1 MTGVTRWTG
10 HEARLLRKAMRKTG
24 KAFAELVGV
33 NQRQIPRWEGR
44 GETLELSL
52 VNQAAL
58 DTVLAQADRDV
69 QQRFAA
75 LLTERAAAEHDE
87 RTEELLRRD
96 SRIIR
101 HPIDGKLMTP
111 VEEGI
116 YLSGADTRS
125 VWLDDFLIDIYP
137 TANEDYGKFIAAT
150 RRRPPQHWP
159 AGRFPVSLAT
169 HPVVWVTWHDA
180 SAYARWAGK
189 TLPTARQWEKAARG
203 SKGRIYP
210 WGKRAHSRQVQR
222 RRDRH
227 RYHNTR
233 RPLPIRCQ
241 PLRGLRHVRQ
251 RVGVVL
257 HRGDT
262 RQWPLRA
269 EGLGVHQPVRA
280 LHAVAAKRGERGHA
294 GQRHRL
300 PVRDRAGG
308 CLSHSRAPGPSQ
320 PPV

>member
-58 DTVLAQADRDV
+58 DTLLAQADHHV
-69 QQRFAA
+69 QQRFVA

-87 RTEELLRRD
+87 RAEELLRRD

-101 HPIDGKLMTP
+101 HSVDGKLMTS

-116 YLSGADTRS
+116 YLSGADNRS
-125 VWLDDFLIDIYP
+125 VWLDSFLIDVYP
-137 TANEDYGKFIAAT
+137 TTNEDYGKFIAAT

-180 SAYARWAGK
+180 SAYARWADK
-189 TLPTARQWEKAARG
+189 ALPTARQWEKAARG
-203 SKGRIYP
+203 SKGRRYP
-210 WGKRAHSRQVQR
+210 WG
-222 RRDRH
+222 
-227 RYHNTR
+227 NEPT
-233 RPLPIRCQ
+233 
-241 PLRGLRHVRQ
+241 
-251 RVGVVL
+251 
-257 HRGDT
+257 
-262 RQWPLRA
+262 
-269 EGLGVHQPVRA
+269 
-280 LHAVAAKRGERGHA
+280 AAKCNVAETGIDATTPVARYQSGVSPCGAFDMCGNVWEWCSTEEGPGNGRYELKGSAFTSPFER
-294 GQRHRL
+294 
-300 PVRDRAGG
+300 
-308 CLSHSRAPGPSQ
+308 STPSLRNAASATMLDNDTGFRCVSE
-320 PPV
+320 P